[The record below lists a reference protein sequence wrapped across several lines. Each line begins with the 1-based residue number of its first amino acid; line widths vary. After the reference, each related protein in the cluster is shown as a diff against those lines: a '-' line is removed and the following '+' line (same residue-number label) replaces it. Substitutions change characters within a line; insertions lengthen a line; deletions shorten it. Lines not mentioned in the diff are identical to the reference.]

1 LQNPWVN
8 VDYLNPNFL
17 DAQAQTAWMASQ
29 QELYCNYVEA
39 GLEEGKELSEARSDA
54 LEQSFVDASAFEDD
68 VCFPNMWAGA
78 WFWFTIMTTIG

>member
-1 LQNPWVN
+1 MFVSLIYIFPAPPFQNPWVN

-39 GLEEGKELSEARSDA
+39 GIEEGKELSEARSDA
-54 LEQSFVDASAFEDD
+54 LEQ
-68 VCFPNMWAGA
+68 
-78 WFWFTIMTTIG
+78 